1 MTQITAIGQ
10 STREYDA
17 ERATIQV
24 FITNVA
30 PNREEAWDE
39 AHRLQSGVLSIAR
52 RLEAEGSTTFLKAE
66 APTVSSYLD
75 PDTKEWS
82 YTVRSLV
89 IVKLSDL
96 ERVSAV
102 VSEITAVGDLV
113 SPRVSWSLTE
123 DSLRTLTSERRVRAV
138 QKARDIAEDYAS
150 AIGENISSVVSIKP
164 LNASSAFRGAVGEA
178 KTGIRDVVFE
188 ITIPK
193 ISVSASVEVVYGT
206 KPDSGAVFF

>member
-24 FITNVA
+24 FITNA
-30 PNREEAWDE
+30 AASREDAWGE
-39 AHRLQSGVLSIAR
+39 AHRLQAGVLSIAR
-52 RLEAEGSTTFLKAE
+52 RLEAEGATTFLKAD
-66 APTVSSYLD
+66 APTVSRYHD
-75 PDTKEWS
+75 PDTKEWT

-102 VSEITAVGDLV
+102 VSEITAVGGLV

-123 DSLRTLTSERRVRAV
+123 DSLRTLTSERRFRAV

-150 AIGENISSVVSIKP
+150 AIEENISSVVSIKP

-178 KTGIRDVVFE
+178 KTSIRDVVFE

-193 ISVSASVEVVYGT
+193 ISVSASVEVVYET
-206 KPDSGAVFF
+206 EPDSGVVFF